1 VKLLAYHRSNIFD
14 TNLDLM
20 TYPEL
25 LPTGVNGMKD
35 AMREVKIG
43 TSDYIKSRLLNKD
56 PKFRLNINYLFHCFQ
71 TQEVSNICHSVGH
84 LLHSVTGR
92 NLTAKEFHD
101 RLVAKDGALQT
112 CGDQRN
118 IFSKLGMGIRWMIE
132 KLGPLGWRRGIVVSG
147 VRQ

>member
-1 VKLLAYHRSNIFD
+1 
-14 TNLDLM
+14 
-20 TYPEL
+20 
-25 LPTGVNGMKD
+25 MKD

-84 LLHSVTGR
+84 LLHSATGR

-132 KLGPLGWRRGIVVSG
+132 KLGPPTLFLTRSTAELFSAPLIEHLRTVNKDAASNVDK
-147 VRQ
+147 